1 VLHVVTAALAL
12 ATLLGC
18 ASGPRSERSVLLGNE
33 NRVFLILPLNVAA
46 VMPPELESLSP
57 IIWKEL
63 ELYLRAQGKQLKT
76 ISRRAARNLWVR
88 SIRQVRAG
96 ENGARAGHDDA
107 ARALALELQNHAEF
121 DTLIAPS
128 LLIREARI
136 TRRSAHW
143 DGVEH
148 ELEFEARG
156 LQARS
161 LAAHTPLEGAVPA
174 ASIHVAV
181 FSAQGDKLHE
191 AQGGLDLLVRV
202 RVAVEDRSGPEGT
215 VAVAPRPTFQFVTRI
230 DLFAN
235 RAHVREGLNAAF
247 APFLPPLR
255 E

>member
-1 VLHVVTAALAL
+1 M
-12 ATLLGC
+12 LLGS
-18 ASGPRSERSVLLGNE
+18 A

-46 VMPPELESLSP
+46 AMPRELESLSP

-76 ISRRAARNLWVR
+76 ISRQAARNLWVR

-96 ENGARAGHDDA
+96 EKGARAGHDDA
-107 ARALALELQNHAEF
+107 ARVLALELQNHAEF
-121 DTLIAPS
+121 DTMIAPT
-128 LLIREARI
+128 LLVREARI
-136 TRRSAHW
+136 TRRSARW

-148 ELEFEARG
+148 EIELEVHG

-161 LAAHTPLEGAVPA
+161 LAANAPLEGAAPA

-181 FSAQGDKLHE
+181 FGAQGDKLHE

-202 RVAVEDRSGPEGT
+202 RVAVENPSGLAGA
-215 VAVAPRPTFQFVTRI
+215 VAVAPELNFQFVTRI

-247 APFLPPLR
+247 VPFLPPLR